1 MRPASGSGTFS
12 EESTELLTWNQAEL
26 LRNCWFGHQECSTD
40 AAVALMGSR
49 WATEEPEIRNHAHV
63 RG

>member
-26 LRNCWFGHQECSTD
+26 LRNCWLVIKNVPQTQ
-40 AAVALMGSR
+40 L
-49 WATEEPEIRNHAHV
+49 WP
-63 RG
+63 